1 MPATSPD
8 PYRQPPLAPR
18 GDEARGASQFDM
30 PAPMPRF
37 DARGRQAGG
46 EMDQVTSGLAHDLAG
61 VSQGGGGH
69 WPVASSSQ
77 PEPVY
82 TAPPAPQAYGARG
95 AAQAQPQT
103 QGGGW
108 FRIDEVARA
117 IDSRTASD
125 VWQRFR
131 MGEPGV
137 LGRHIYTLDGQQTF
151 DEISYRYTSES
162 DFRISVDRYINDF
175 ERLLGEAEQSDPS
188 GRVVQNYLTSDQG
201 RVYLLLAHASGR
213 LQ

>member
-1 MPATSPD
+1 
-8 PYRQPPLAPR
+8 
-18 GDEARGASQFDM
+18 
-30 PAPMPRF
+30 
-37 DARGRQAGG
+37 
-46 EMDQVTSGLAHDLAG
+46 
-61 VSQGGGGH
+61 
-69 WPVASSSQ
+69 VASSSQ
-77 PEPVY
+77 PEPAY
-82 TAPPAPQAYGARG
+82 PAAGQRYGPRG
-95 AAQAQPQT
+95 PSQAQPQA

-117 IDSRTASD
+117 IDPRTASD

-137 LGRHIYTLDGQQTF
+137 LGRHIYTPEGQSTF
-151 DEISYRYTSES
+151 DEIGYRYESES

>member
-1 MPATSPD
+1 
-8 PYRQPPLAPR
+8 
-18 GDEARGASQFDM
+18 
-30 PAPMPRF
+30 MPRF
-37 DARGRQAGG
+37 DARGRQVSG
-46 EMDQVTSGLAHDLAG
+46 ELDQVTSGLAHELAG
-61 VSQGGGGH
+61 VSQGGN

-82 TAPPAPQAYGARG
+82 TSGAQGYGARG
-95 AAQAQPQT
+95 ASQPQAQA
-103 QGGGW
+103 GGW

-117 IDSRTASD
+117 IDPRTAAD

-131 MGEPGV
+131 TGEPGV
-137 LGRHIYTLDGQQTF
+137 LGRHIYTPDGQSTF
-151 DEISYRYTSES
+151 DEIAYRYTSES